1 MVFMSLRA
9 FVVVFLLFILPGAAL
24 ADTIRVSE
32 IQIKGN
38 QRVETSAI
46 QSVISVK
53 PGQPITMEDIDN
65 DIRAIYKLGWFKDV
79 SAETEEKDGEKILV
93 FRVAERPLV
102 REVKFVGNKE
112 FKDEKLRGLIS
123 LKPPGLYEPRDIS
136 KSVNAIKKTYVEE
149 GYYAVEVTTKED
161 VNSQNEAT
169 IVFDIQ
175 EGTKVLVRSIRF
187 EGNTVFSDGQ
197 LKKVMQTKERWFLSW
212 LTGRGTYK
220 EDVLQNDLEIIA
232 DQYYNDGYVQVKV
245 RKPVISLSPDKKYMD
260 ILIWIEEGKQFRIGK
275 IDIQGD
281 LLKSRKDLLAL
292 VKEKPGDIFS
302 RKLLRT
308 DILAINDLYADQ
320 GYAYVNVSPLTHVDA
335 ENRLIDIKFDIEKG
349 IQVNIDQIRIS
360 GNTKTRDKVIR
371 REMQLAEKDLYSA
384 SKLKESR
391 RQINNLG
398 FFDEVNLNTAKG
410 PEESKMDIDVQ
421 VKEKPTG
428 TFSVGFGYSS
438 VDGFI
443 GQGAITQE
451 NFLGRALKLNLAG
464 SIGGKSTTY
473 QLGILDPYFLD
484 MNLSLGF
491 DLYNT
496 RREWTDFTKKST
508 GGDVKAGFPVMKDLR
523 AFFIYRYEDKDIFD
537 IDPSA
542 SDAIQDQAGKSTISS
557 ISGTLTRDT
566 TDYRLDPTRGSISAI
581 SAEFAGLGGTE
592 DFAKY
597 EVDHRYF
604 IPFKWGTVFSIHG
617 HLGYI
622 QEIGGKEIPID
633 ERFFLGGLNSL
644 RGFVPREVGPRV
656 KQKTTTVNPE
666 TGEVTS
672 SSSDYEYLGGDKEAF
687 FNFEYVF
694 PLIKDMGIKMVT
706 FFDTGNAWG
715 SGEDFFSSMRYS
727 VGTGIRW
734 FSPMGPLRLE
744 WGYNLDPKEGE
755 PHSDFQFAIGRFF

>member
-1 MVFMSLRA
+1 MSLRA

-24 ADTIRVSE
+24 ADSFRVSE

-112 FKDEKLRGLIS
+112 FNDEKLRGLIS
-123 LKPPGLYEPRDIS
+123 LKPPGLYERKDITR
-136 KSVNAIKKTYVEE
+136 SVEAIKKRYVDE
-149 GYYAVEVTTKED
+149 GYYAVEVTPKED
-161 VNSQNEAT
+161 INAQNEAT
-169 IVFDIQ
+169 ITFDIK
-175 EGTKVLVRSIRF
+175 EGTKILVRSIRF
-187 EGNTVFSDGQ
+187 EGNTVFTDAQ
-197 LKKVMQTKERWFLSW
+197 LRKVMQTKERWFLSW

-232 DQYYNDGYVQVKV
+232 DQYYNDGYIQVKV
-245 RKPVISLSPDKKYMD
+245 RKPVISTSPDKKYMD
-260 ILIWIEEGKQFRIGK
+260 ILIGIEEGKQFRIGK
-275 IDIQGD
+275 IDVQGD
-281 LLKSRKDLLAL
+281 LLKSKGDLLAL

-302 RKLLRT
+302 RKLLRA
-308 DILAINDLYADQ
+308 DVLALNDLYADQ
-320 GYAYVNVSPLTHVDA
+320 GYAYVNISPLTHVEA
-335 ENRLIDIKFDIEKG
+335 ENLLIDIKFDIEKG
-349 IQVNIDQIRIS
+349 IQVNIDRIRIS

-371 REMQLAEKDLYSA
+371 REMDLAEGDLYSA

-391 RQINNLG
+391 RKINNLG
-398 FFDEVNLNTAKG
+398 FFEEVNLNTAKG
-410 PEESKMDIDVQ
+410 PEESKMDVDVQ

-443 GQGAITQE
+443 GQGSVSQE
-451 NFLGRALKLNLAG
+451 NFLGRALKLNLSG
-464 SIGGKSTTY
+464 SIGGKSATY

-491 DLYNT
+491 DVYNT

-508 GGDVKAGFPVMKDLR
+508 GGDIKTGFPVMKDVR
-523 AFFIYRYEDKDIFD
+523 AFFIYRYEKKDIYD

-542 SDAIQDQAGKSTISS
+542 SDVIKDQAGKSTISS

-566 TDYRLDPTRGSISAI
+566 TDYRLDPSKGSISAI
-581 SAEFAGLGGTE
+581 SAEYAGLGGTE

-597 EVDHRYF
+597 ELDHRYF

-622 QEIGGKEIPID
+622 QQVGGKEIPID

-656 KQKTTTVNPE
+656 KQKTQTVDPE
-666 TGEVTS
+666 TGKVIS
-672 SSSDYEYLGGDKEAF
+672 SSSDYEFLGGDKEAF

-744 WGYNLDPKEGE
+744 WGYNLDPKDGE